1 MNPQFLVFALMLVL
15 AGCASQSAEVNSRA
29 DAANLV
35 ELKLFVV
42 FGGEHRYT
50 ADGTHVTK
58 EALAWSDI
66 MDRASPH
73 VAIKTEVAPDKK
85 AWDAFWETVSQLKL
99 EAWRQ
104 KYSTDDL
111 TVKTEGGGFFSVS
124 MVRVMDGMSWSV
136 KMVRQKQPF
145 LAEGTNAYPTIGD
158 PNQTTLDKAAVD
170 TLAVAFYNLLTSAPA
185 K

>member
-1 MNPQFLVFALMLVL
+1 MNPKCVVFALTLGL

-111 TVKTEGGGFFSVS
+111 TVKTENGGFS
-124 MVRVMDGMSWSV
+124 MVRVMDGMSWSMKV
-136 KMVRQKQPF
+136 VRQQQSISS
-145 LAEGTNAYPTIGD
+145 EGDNAYPTIGD
-158 PNQTTLDKAAVD
+158 PKQTTLDKAAVD